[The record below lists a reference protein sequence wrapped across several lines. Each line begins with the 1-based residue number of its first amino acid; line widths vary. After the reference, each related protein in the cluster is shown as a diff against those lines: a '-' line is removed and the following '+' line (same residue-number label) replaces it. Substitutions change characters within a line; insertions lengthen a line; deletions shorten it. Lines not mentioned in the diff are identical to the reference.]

1 MLNGILRIVWIFAWV
16 GVLSLLSGCSNSRV
30 AEPADTGQFDLVI
43 AGGRV
48 IDPET
53 ELDGVRHIGIRGG
66 SIVTVSE
73 QPLDDRIAPGGER
86 IDAAGLVVSP
96 GFIDLHAHG
105 QSAIANEFQAHDG
118 VTTAL
123 ELESGYLGI
132 AEWLESRKGRAPIH
146 YGASTAQS
154 MARALAMRDGEERTQ
169 LEKHI
174 RDSMKGG
181 QGTPSVLDRSLA
193 ESFYAE
199 LPEAAYPDMRH
210 ELEKGLREGG
220 IGFGLPHQYTPGAN
234 RNEIFEVFRAA
245 AEFDVPIFTHVR
257 SMTLDAMQEVIANAA
272 ATGAP
277 LHIVHVNS
285 MSLGQLPTVLGL
297 IGDAQRQG
305 LDITTEAYP
314 YTAGSTG
321 LESAIFD
328 DGWQEKLGIS
338 YGDLQWEATG
348 ERLTRE
354 AFDRYCKSGGTV
366 ILHAMKEEW
375 IELAM
380 STPFVMVA
388 SDGMPYAPGAHP
400 RSAGTFS
407 RVLGRY
413 VRDRGVLDLPTAIR
427 KMTYLPARR
436 LQEMVPVMAR
446 KGRLQPGAD
455 ADITIFDSQSVL
467 DTATF
472 EDDLS
477 FSQGIEH
484 VIVLGTFVI
493 KGGQTV
499 KGALPGQPIL
509 GRYAEGRGGD

>member
-1 MLNGILRIVWIFAWV
+1 MLYGILRIAWIFAVV
-16 GVLSLLSGCSNSRV
+16 GLHNLLSGCSNSELAP
-30 AEPADTGQFDLVI
+30 AETGQFDLVI

-53 ELDGVRHIGIRGG
+53 ALDGVRHVGIRDG
-66 SIVTVSE
+66 SIVAVSE
-73 QPLDDRIAPGGER
+73 QPLDDRLAPDGER
-86 IDAAGLVVSP
+86 IDATGLVVSP

-105 QSAIANEFQAHDG
+105 QSAIANQYQAHDG

-132 AEWLESRKGRAPIH
+132 AEWLESRKDRAPIH
-146 YGASTAQS
+146 YGASVAQS

-169 LEKHI
+169 LDRHI
-174 RDSMKGG
+174 RESVTAE
-181 QGTPSVLDRSLA
+181 QGTPSVLDRTLA
-193 ESFYAE
+193 DSFYAA
-199 LPEAAYPDMRH
+199 LPEAAYRAMRSA
-210 ELEKGLREGG
+210 LEKGLREGG
-220 IGFGLPHQYTPGAN
+220 IGFGLPHQYTPGAD
-234 RNEIFEVFRAA
+234 RNEIFEVFRLA

-285 MSLGQLPTVLGL
+285 MSLGQLPSVLAL
-297 IGDAQRQG
+297 IGGAQQQG
-305 LDITTEAYP
+305 LDVTTEAYP
-314 YTAGSTG
+314 YTAGSTS

-328 DGWQEKLGIS
+328 DGWQEKLGVS
-338 YGDLQWEATG
+338 YGDIQWEATG

-354 AFDRYCKSGGTV
+354 TFDHYRKTGGTV
-366 ILHAMKEEW
+366 ILHVMKEEW

-388 SDGMPYAPGAHP
+388 SDGMPYTPGAHP
-400 RSAGTFS
+400 RSAGTFD

-413 VRDRGVLDLPTAIR
+413 VRERGALDLATAIR
-427 KMTYLPARR
+427 KMTFMPAQR
-436 LQEMVPVMAR
+436 LQEMAPAMRR
-446 KGRLQPGAD
+446 KGRIQAGPD
-455 ADITIFDSQSVL
+455 ADITIFDPESVL

-472 EDDLS
+472 EEDLS

-484 VIVLGTFVI
+484 VIVLGTLVI
-493 KGGQTV
+493 KSGETV
-499 KGALPGQPIL
+499 QGVFPGQPIL
-509 GRYAEGRGGD
+509 GRFAEAH